1 MVAAITGAPSSTSN
15 RLFGW
20 FEIDQS
26 PCRASYGMKSTF
38 AWSLDLS
45 AAGKRQALETIGRIA
60 SQGDRM
66 ANIASGEN
74 AIINIA
80 VENSMP
86 KENGELVIVPIAP
99 PVIDYHPSARFIVD
113 I

>member
-1 MVAAITGAPSSTSN
+1 MVTSIGGNSSNTAS

-26 PCRASYGMKSTF
+26 PCRASYGIKSTF
-38 AWSLDLS
+38 AWTLDLS
-45 AAGKRQALETIGRIA
+45 AAGKRQAMEYISKVA
-60 SQGDRM
+60 DEGDRK
-66 ANIASGEN
+66 ANIASKEN
-74 AIINIA
+74 AIANIA
-80 VENSMP
+80 TEHSRP
-86 KENGELVIVPIAP
+86 RENGQLVWARIDR